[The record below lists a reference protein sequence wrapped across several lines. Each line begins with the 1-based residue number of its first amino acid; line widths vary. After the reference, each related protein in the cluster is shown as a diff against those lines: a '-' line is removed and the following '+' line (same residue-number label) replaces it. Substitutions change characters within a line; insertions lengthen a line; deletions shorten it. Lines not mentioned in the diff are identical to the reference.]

1 MVPESAVVEVCGKD
15 RTADRIT
22 PAPNRRALFSRENM
36 LRTSPESAY
45 TGTQANWRK
54 DSIGG
59 EREKKENFSQSSFG
73 GSPQPP
79 PVAPPRWPVCFRET
93 RSTRAA
99 PHAGAAH

>member
-59 EREKKENFSQSSFG
+59 GRQGREKLSPPSSA
-73 GSPQPP
+73 GSPHPAPP
-79 PVAPPRWPVCFRET
+79 PPPRPPAHYQTPPVPRPPPR
-93 RSTRAA
+93 RSD
-99 PHAGAAH
+99 P